1 MMLEKAWVTGLTAT
15 AEIGANGDGS
25 EVSDEMNSILGTTG
39 KVTRDTKWQ
48 RIGLYCLLV
57 VC

>member
-15 AEIGANGDGS
+15 AEKGANAAGS

-39 KVTRDTKWQ
+39 KVTHDTK
-48 RIGLYCLLV
+48 
-57 VC
+57 